1 MTDNVE
7 YLNPGDVVISENRY
21 KYFQKL
27 VKFKKEIINKINL
40 LKNNS
45 KDFECCVELCD
56 DLLEFI
62 EKGANDGTK

>member
-40 LKNNS
+40 LKNKS
-45 KDFECCVELCD
+45 KDFDCCVELCD

-62 EKGANDGTK
+62 EKGDEE